1 MAHAAQHQA
10 PAACW
15 CATCRPVS
23 FGDMRMVLC
32 PVCGNKRCPR
42 ASNHIY
48 ACTGSNEV
56 GQVGVDVA
64 DMAHRAPQ
72 CLKYGAA
79 MSPEEI
85 EAIAQRPTYCKAD
98 GEAVTLSRAER
109 DALVAM
115 ARDGMRWRFGADH
128 RFPVQFTENYP
139 SQGRKFWVNH
149 IESQEEHQTA
159 ENAIDA
165 VMAKESP

>member
-1 MAHAAQHQA
+1 
-10 PAACW
+10 
-15 CATCRPVS
+15 
-23 FGDMRMVLC
+23 
-32 PVCGNKRCPR
+32 
-42 ASNHIY
+42 
-48 ACTGSNEV
+48 
-56 GQVGVDVA
+56 
-64 DMAHRAPQ
+64 
-72 CLKYGAA
+72 

-85 EAIAQRPTYCKAD
+85 EAIAQRPTYCKTD

-165 VMAKESP
+165 AMAKESP